1 MTYPGTGD
9 GNCRGVARF
18 PTGVKAIRV
27 DRLGGPEVLQLA
39 DVPEPVPGPGEALVR
54 QSACGVNFIDVYF
67 RTGLYK
73 RPLPFID
80 GREGVGV
87 VAAVGDG
94 VTSVKPGDRV
104 AYAQTPNMGGYA
116 EANAVPARELVHVPD
131 GIDDRDA
138 CAAMLQGMTAHYLA
152 SDTFPLRPGHV
163 ALVHAAA
170 GGVGST
176 LVQLAKARGATV
188 IATVGTPEKA
198 ELARGFG
205 ADHAIVY
212 AQQDFAEATR
222 ALVGE
227 HGVDVAYDSVGKDTW
242 ERSLSLLRQ
251 RGMLVVYGNS
261 SGPVPPIE
269 PQKLAGAGSVFLTR
283 PTLVDY
289 IRTPEELAAR
299 AGAVFEA
306 MRSGALHIR
315 VGATYPLA
323 AAAEAHRDLEARKT
337 TGKILLIP

>member
-1 MTYPGTGD
+1 
-9 GNCRGVARF
+9 
-18 PTGVKAIRV
+18 VKAIRV
-27 DRLGGPEVLQLA
+27 DRLGGHEVLQLA
-39 DVPEPVPGPGEALVR
+39 DVPAPTAGPGEALVR
-54 QSACGVNFIDVYF
+54 HTACGVNMIDVYF

-73 RPLPFID
+73 RPLPFIN

-87 VAAVGDG
+87 VEAVGDG
-94 VTSVKPGDRV
+94 VTNVKPGDRV
-104 AYAQTPNMGGYA
+104 AYAQTPNVGGYA
-116 EANAVPARELVHVPD
+116 EANAVPARELVHVPE

-138 CAAMLQGMTAHYLA
+138 CAVMLQGMTAHYLVT
-152 SDTFPLRPGHV
+152 DTFALRPGHV

-198 ELARGFG
+198 ELVRGLG
-205 ADHAIVY
+205 ADHVIDY
-212 AQQDFAEATR
+212 ATTDFAEATR
-222 ALVGE
+222 ELVGA

-261 SGPVPPIE
+261 SGPVPPID
-269 PQKLAGAGSVFLTR
+269 PQRLAGAGSAFLTR
-283 PTLVDY
+283 PTLIDY
-289 IRTPEELAAR
+289 IRTPEELASRTSAL
-299 AGAVFEA
+299 FEA
-306 MRSGALHIR
+306 MRSGALKVR

-323 AAAEAHRDLEARKT
+323 DAAGAHRDLEARKT